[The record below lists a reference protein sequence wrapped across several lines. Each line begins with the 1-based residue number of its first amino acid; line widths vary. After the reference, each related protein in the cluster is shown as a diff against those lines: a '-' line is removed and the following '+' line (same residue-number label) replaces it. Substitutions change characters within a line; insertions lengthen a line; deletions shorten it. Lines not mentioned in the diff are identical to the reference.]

1 MQTSEKEINIER
13 DVNIHLE
20 SKKMSRHFFLFIWIM
35 YAVVCMTKNCY
46 NGALA
51 SIVAEGVLTKS
62 QTGFITGMFY
72 LVYAPFQI
80 LGGLVSDRV
89 SPEKMIK
96 FGLVGAFVANTIIF
110 FNQNYYVMLITWVL
124 NGVVQFGI
132 WPSVFKIVSAQL
144 VRSDRTQMTFFI
156 TFSSTGGLLL
166 SYLIAAFVP
175 RWQYNFAI
183 SAICLLG
190 FAIALHIYERHLN
203 PYMKWDKSETVKQKD
218 STQTKIPTI
227 KILAASGFFFVLI
240 STILSITVSQ
250 SRATLAPVMFV
261 ENYDSV
267 SPSLGNIMNTILII
281 SGLLGT
287 IIARRFVKKVKNEIL
302 AIIIALLSMLPFL
315 GICCFVGKLPI
326 WSMVV
331 ALCVIAAL
339 ESIVALFKSY
349 YNMHFV
355 KYGKSGTA
363 AGIMNA
369 GNAFAY
375 MLAAYVMPRIVELFG
390 WRVQIALWPV
400 LIVISAL
407 TICLAL
413 RKFKKF
419 VDLILN

>member
-1 MQTSEKEINIER
+1 MNVSEAGINIEK

-20 SKKMSRHFFLFIWIM
+20 NKKMSRHFFLFIWIM

-96 FGLVGAFVANTIIF
+96 IGLVGAVVANTIIF

-132 WPSVFKIVSAQL
+132 WPSAFKIVSSQL
-144 VRSDRTQMTFFI
+144 VRSDRTQMTFYI

-166 SYLIAAFVP
+166 SYIIAAVVP
-175 RWQYNFAI
+175 KWQYNFAI
-183 SAICLLG
+183 SAIALLI
-190 FAIALHIYERHLN
+190 FAVVLHIYEKHLN
-203 PYMKWDKSETVKQKD
+203 PYMKWDKGEKEKKDENSE
-218 STQTKIPTI
+218 TKIPTM

-261 ENYDSV
+261 ENYESI
-267 SPSLGNIMNTILII
+267 SPSLGNIMNTVLII
-281 SGLLGT
+281 SGLMGT
-287 IIARRFVKKVKNEIL
+287 IIAKRFIKKVKNEIF
-302 AIIIALLSMLPFL
+302 AIILGLLAMVPFL
-315 GICCFVGKLPI
+315 LVCYFVGTLPI
-326 WSMVV
+326 WVMVV
-331 ALCVIAAL
+331 ALCVVAAL

-355 KYGKSGTA
+355 RYGKSGTA

-390 WRVQIALWPV
+390 WHVQIALWPV
-400 LIVISAL
+400 LIVVSAL
-407 TICLAL
+407 AICLAL

-419 VDLILN
+419 VEMIF